1 MDRYALV
8 RGDRARMLTVPEML
22 ALSSFPADYRLTG
35 TKRDQVKQLG
45 NSVPPALAA
54 WVIGRVMEA
63 L

>member
-1 MDRYALV
+1 
-8 RGDRARMLTVPEML
+8 MLTVPEML
-22 ALSSFPADYRLTG
+22 ALSSFPADYVLTG
-35 TKRDQVKQLG
+35 TKRDRVNQIG